1 MSKVLEGYYYQDS
14 HEWAKKDGNFV
25 LVGITDYAQSQLGSV
40 VFVDLPEVGSLVQQG
55 KEFGAVESVKAASD
69 LVCPVTGKIVEIN
82 EDLVGNPELLNDD
95 PFAAWMIKVDV
106 SDESVFNHL
115 MDSEHYRNL
124 IK

>member
-1 MSKVLEGYYYQDS
+1 
-14 HEWAKKDGNFV
+14 
-25 LVGITDYAQSQLGSV
+25 
-40 VFVDLPEVGSLVQQG
+40 
-55 KEFGAVESVKAASD
+55 
-69 LVCPVTGKIVEIN
+69 VCPVSGKIVEVN